1 MAKIK
6 GYAPLQMTL
15 EERKV
20 HMKKNLD
27 KKGWKFETSL
37 ELAIEGRFTNLII
50 WVSDE
55 KCMAEGG
62 GDKKVYMRLDCANQY
77 NVPLSENK
85 VLNYLEKPTE
95 AMKSLIKFGFISNIE
110 CLDEIL
116 EITKDMVIRPCIS
129 W

>member
-15 EERKV
+15 DERKV

-27 KKGWKFETSL
+27 KKGSKFETTL
-37 ELAIEGRFTNLII
+37 ELAVEGRFTNLKI
-50 WVSDE
+50 WVGDE
-55 KCMAEGG
+55 KCLADGG
-62 GDKKVYMRLDCANQY
+62 GDKKVYMRLDCANSY
-77 NVPLSENK
+77 SVPLEEEILS
-85 VLNYLEKPTE
+85 YLKNPSE
-95 AMKSLIKFGFISNIE
+95 AMKNLVNFGFISDIE

-116 EITKDMVIRPCIS
+116 EITKDMCIRPCIS